1 MRNQLSQGLPILMVG
16 RGGVLGRAGLAVPP
30 RWILAID
37 MLVLATLP
45 LLSCIDIATDGKLS
59 RIYYSVFLIGLL
71 LIKLIVLPGLSISY
85 ARATRSALAYLFSAR
100 NRLWVALFLYLL
112 LIMVA
117 HMRGIYSGTMQL
129 WSFIGFLLWSL
140 STFLFVYLAVV
151 MHAPAGRVKA
161 LIGAYFSGMAVYLVV
176 NFAAYAAGM
185 HGTFKLEDG
194 LGANRLMSFV
204 GIQMSRLS
212 FPISSGPTAFGPI
225 AGMLATIGLVL
236 LFFGTGGWRRL
247 LGLSAVFLGLAG
259 LFLVDSRSA
268 LVSVPLAL
276 LISTFFIRVPSSRK
290 YLLLVSML
298 LPLVPLLMVGLIK
311 LIEYSDLAALLQR
324 QSGFAQRLGVA
335 SGRENIWLGV
345 MHILA
350 QLDPLHIV
358 GYGAYGQ
365 VISGASK
372 EYSWVFSQ
380 FGASIATAHNASLQV
395 ILDMGYI
402 GCAVWV
408 FLIYQIQKAYA
419 DGLKFND
426 LPEATLLFGSAS
438 VYFVISGFFDVSTT
452 FYQTDTYP
460 LFLAIVGLLVAHGYL
475 NSAVSASVSR
485 GHLPLETKCFGV

>member
-1 MRNQLSQGLPILMVG
+1 MVG
-16 RGGVLGRAGLAVPP
+16 RGGVRGRAGLAVPP

-59 RIYYSVFLIGLL
+59 RIYYSAFLIGLL
-71 LIKLIVLPGLSISY
+71 LIKLIVLPALSISY
-85 ARATRSALAYLFSAR
+85 ARATRSALAYLFSVR

-117 HMRGIYSGTMQL
+117 HMRGIYSGTMHL
-129 WSFIGFLLWSL
+129 GSFIGFLLWSL

-151 MHAPAGRVKA
+151 MHAPAGRVNA

-185 HGTFKLEDG
+185 HGTFKLEDD

-204 GIQMSRLS
+204 GIQMARLS
-212 FPISSGPTAFGPI
+212 FPISAGPTAFGPI

-247 LGLSAVFLGLAG
+247 FGLSAVFLGLAG

-276 LISTFFIRVPSSRK
+276 LISTLLTRVPFARK
-290 YLLLVSML
+290 YLLLASIL
-298 LPLVPLLMVGLIK
+298 LPLVPLLMVGLIQ

-372 EYSWVFSQ
+372 EYSWVFGQ
-380 FGASIATAHNASLQV
+380 FGTSLATAHNASLQV
-395 ILDMGYI
+395 ILDMGYL
-402 GCAVWV
+402 GLAVWV
-408 FLIYQIQKAYA
+408 LMIYNLQQAWIG
-419 DGLKFND
+419 GLKFD
-426 LPEATLLFGSAS
+426 SFSGSAQLFGATCICFI
-438 VYFVISGFFDVSTT
+438 VSGFFDVSTT
-452 FYQTDTYP
+452 FYQSDTFP
-460 LFLAIVGLLVAHGYL
+460 LFVGLAAFLVAQTYL
-475 NSAVSASVSR
+475 SMPVKVLDKRREYSTTRS
-485 GHLPLETKCFGV
+485 